1 MNALTPLQKREVFHL
16 LFLRELVRT
25 VPLSAFVLKGGTNL
39 RFFFGSIRYS
49 EDTDLDAAGLAVHVL
64 QERVMRV
71 LESSGLT
78 DSLRTFGVEG
88 LRLPKMVRAKQT
100 ETVQRFKIGLLSPGG
115 EDLATKV
122 EFSRRGL
129 DEGVRVEPV
138 AAEILAAYRMPP
150 VIVPHYGARSAAM
163 QKVIALFSRAL
174 PQARD
179 IFDLYLLSSQPE
191 VLEVGLVHGLAP
203 ESIQRARDRIDSI
216 GYRQY
221 RDTVV
226 DFLGPEDRAAHD
238 SPSVWDEIRL
248 RVLGMFEGNVH
259 DGSQG

>member
-1 MNALTPLQKREVFHL
+1 VNALTPLQKREVFHL
-16 LFLRELVRT
+16 LFLRELVRS

-49 EDTDLDAAGLAVHVL
+49 EDMDLDA
-64 QERVMRV
+64 
-71 LESSGLT
+71 S
-78 DSLRTFGVEG
+78 
-88 LRLPKMVRAKQT
+88 
-100 ETVQRFKIGLLSPGG
+100 
-115 EDLATKV
+115 
-122 EFSRRGL
+122 GL

-150 VIVPHYGARSAAM
+150 VIVPHYDAHSAAM
-163 QKVIALFSRAL
+163 QKVVALFSRAL

-179 IFDLYLLSSQPE
+179 IFDLYLLSSRPE
-191 VLEVGLVHGLAP
+191 VLEVGLGHGFAP

-248 RVLGMFEGNVH
+248 RVLDMFEGNVR
-259 DGSQG
+259 DGSQA

>member
-1 MNALTPLQKREVFHL
+1 VNALTPLQKREVFHL

-49 EDTDLDAAGLAVHVL
+49 EDMDLDA
-64 QERVMRV
+64 
-71 LESSGLT
+71 S
-78 DSLRTFGVEG
+78 
-88 LRLPKMVRAKQT
+88 
-100 ETVQRFKIGLLSPGG
+100 
-115 EDLATKV
+115 
-122 EFSRRGL
+122 GL

-150 VIVPHYGARSAAM
+150 VIVPHYDAHSAAM
-163 QKVIALFSRAL
+163 QKVVALFSRAL

-179 IFDLYLLSSQPE
+179 IFDLYLLSSRPE
-191 VLEVGLVHGLAP
+191 VLEVGLGHGFAP

-248 RVLGMFEGNVH
+248 RVLDMFEGNVR
-259 DGSQG
+259 DGSQA

>member
-1 MNALTPLQKREVFHL
+1 VDALTPLQKREVFHL
-16 LFLRELVRT
+16 LFLRELVRG

-49 EDTDLDAAGLAVHVL
+49 EDMDLDA
-64 QERVMRV
+64 
-71 LESSGLT
+71 S
-78 DSLRTFGVEG
+78 
-88 LRLPKMVRAKQT
+88 
-100 ETVQRFKIGLLSPGG
+100 
-115 EDLATKV
+115 
-122 EFSRRGL
+122 GL

-150 VIVPHYGARSAAM
+150 VIVPHYDAHSAAM
-163 QKVIALFSRAL
+163 QKVVALFSRAL

-179 IFDLYLLSSQPE
+179 IFDLYLLSSRPE
-191 VLEVGLVHGLAP
+191 VLEVGLGHGFAP

-248 RVLGMFEGNVH
+248 RVLDMFEGNVR
-259 DGSQG
+259 DGSQA

>member
-1 MNALTPLQKREVFHL
+1 VNALTPLQKREVFHL

-49 EDTDLDAAGLAVHVL
+49 EDMDLDA
-64 QERVMRV
+64 
-71 LESSGLT
+71 S
-78 DSLRTFGVEG
+78 
-88 LRLPKMVRAKQT
+88 
-100 ETVQRFKIGLLSPGG
+100 
-115 EDLATKV
+115 
-122 EFSRRGL
+122 GL

-150 VIVPHYGARSAAM
+150 VIVPHYDAHSAAM
-163 QKVIALFSRAL
+163 QKVVALFSRAL
-174 PQARD
+174 PQTRD
-179 IFDLYLLSSQPE
+179 IFDLYLLSSRPE
-191 VLEVGLVHGLAP
+191 VLEVGLGHGFAP

-248 RVLGMFEGNVH
+248 RVLDMFEGNVR
-259 DGSQG
+259 DGSQA

>member
-1 MNALTPLQKREVFHL
+1 VDALTPLQKREVFHL
-16 LFLRELVRT
+16 LFLRELVRG

-49 EDTDLDAAGLAVHVL
+49 EDMDLDA
-64 QERVMRV
+64 
-71 LESSGLT
+71 S
-78 DSLRTFGVEG
+78 
-88 LRLPKMVRAKQT
+88 
-100 ETVQRFKIGLLSPGG
+100 
-115 EDLATKV
+115 
-122 EFSRRGL
+122 GL

-150 VIVPHYGARSAAM
+150 VIVPHYDAHSAAM
-163 QKVIALFSRAL
+163 QKVVALFSRAL

-179 IFDLYLLSSQPE
+179 IFDLYLLSSRPE
-191 VLEVGLVHGLAP
+191 VLEVGLGHGFAP

-248 RVLGMFEGNVH
+248 RVLDMFEENVR
-259 DGSQG
+259 DGSQA

>member
-1 MNALTPLQKREVFHL
+1 M

-49 EDTDLDAAGLAVHVL
+49 EDMDLDA
-64 QERVMRV
+64 
-71 LESSGLT
+71 S
-78 DSLRTFGVEG
+78 
-88 LRLPKMVRAKQT
+88 
-100 ETVQRFKIGLLSPGG
+100 
-115 EDLATKV
+115 
-122 EFSRRGL
+122 GL

-150 VIVPHYGARSAAM
+150 VIVPHYDAHSAAM
-163 QKVIALFSRAL
+163 QKVVALFSRAL
-174 PQARD
+174 PQTRD
-179 IFDLYLLSSQPE
+179 IFDLYLLSSRPE
-191 VLEVGLVHGLAP
+191 VLEVGLGHGFAP

-248 RVLGMFEGNVH
+248 RVLDMFEGNVR
-259 DGSQG
+259 DGSQA

>member
-1 MNALTPLQKREVFHL
+1 MDALTPLQKREVFHL

-49 EDTDLDAAGLAVHVL
+49 EDMGLDASGLAVHVL

-71 LESSGLT
+71 LGSSGLA
-78 DSLRTFGVEG
+78 DSLRTFGVED
-88 LRLPKMVRAKQT
+88 LRLPEMVRAKQT

-129 DEGVRVEPV
+129 DKGVRNEPV
-138 AAEILAAYRMPP
+138 ASEILAAYRMPP
-150 VIVPHYGARSAAM
+150 VIVPHYDARSAAM
-163 QKVIALFSRAL
+163 QKVRAL
-174 PQARD
+174 LLRAQPQARD
-179 IFDLYLLSSQPE
+179 IFDLHLLSSQPDVME
-191 VLEVGLVHGLAP
+191 ASPGRELPLE
-203 ESIQRARDRIDSI
+203 SMRRARGIIDSI
-216 GYRQY
+216 EYRQY

-226 DFLGPEDRAAHD
+226 DFLGPDDRAAYN
-238 SPSVWDEIRL
+238 SPQIWDQIRL
-248 RVLGMFEGNVH
+248 RVLALFEGHAHN
-259 DGSQG
+259 GP

>member
-1 MNALTPLQKREVFHL
+1 LGLIRVRLQKPEVFHL
-16 LFLRELVRT
+16 LFLRELVRS

-49 EDTDLDAAGLAVHVL
+49 VDMNPDT
-64 QERVMRV
+64 
-71 LESSGLT
+71 S
-78 DSLRTFGVEG
+78 
-88 LRLPKMVRAKQT
+88 
-100 ETVQRFKIGLLSPGG
+100 
-115 EDLATKV
+115 
-122 EFSRRGL
+122 GL
-129 DEGVRVEPV
+129 DEGVRVESV
-138 AAEILAAYRMPP
+138 AAQILAAYRIPP
-150 VIVPHYGARSAAM
+150 VIVPHCDAHSAAM
-163 QKVIALFSRAL
+163 QRVLALFSRAL

-179 IFDLYLLSSQPE
+179 IFDLYLLSSRPE
-191 VLEVGLVHGLAP
+191 VLEVGLGHGFAP

-248 RVLGMFEGNVH
+248 RVLDMFEGNVR
-259 DGSQG
+259 DGSQT

>member
-1 MNALTPLQKREVFHL
+1 MNALTPLQKLEVFHL
-16 LFLRELVRT
+16 LFLREMVRT
-25 VPLSAFVLKGGTNL
+25 VALSAFVLKGGTNL

-49 EDTDLDAAGLAVHVL
+49 EDMDLDASGLAVHVL
-64 QERVMRV
+64 QEKVMR
-71 LESSGLT
+71 LLRSSGFT
-78 DSLRTFGVEG
+78 DSLKTFGIED
-88 LRLPKMVRAKQT
+88 LRLPQMARAKPT
-100 ETVQRFKIGLLSPGG
+100 EAVQRFKIGLLSSGG
-115 EDLATKV
+115 EDLPTTV

-129 DEGVRVEPV
+129 DVGVRFEPV

-150 VIVPHYGARSAAM
+150 VIVPHYGAHSAAM
-163 QKVIALFSRAL
+163 QKVLALFSRAL

>member
-49 EDTDLDAAGLAVHVL
+49 EDMDLDA
-64 QERVMRV
+64 
-71 LESSGLT
+71 S
-78 DSLRTFGVEG
+78 
-88 LRLPKMVRAKQT
+88 
-100 ETVQRFKIGLLSPGG
+100 
-115 EDLATKV
+115 
-122 EFSRRGL
+122 GL

-150 VIVPHYGARSAAM
+150 VIVPHYDAHSAAM
-163 QKVIALFSRAL
+163 QKVVALFSRAL
-174 PQARD
+174 PQTRD
-179 IFDLYLLSSQPE
+179 IFDLYLLSSRPE
-191 VLEVGLVHGLAP
+191 VLEVGLGHGFAP

-248 RVLGMFEGNVH
+248 RVLDMFEGNVR
-259 DGSQG
+259 DGSQA